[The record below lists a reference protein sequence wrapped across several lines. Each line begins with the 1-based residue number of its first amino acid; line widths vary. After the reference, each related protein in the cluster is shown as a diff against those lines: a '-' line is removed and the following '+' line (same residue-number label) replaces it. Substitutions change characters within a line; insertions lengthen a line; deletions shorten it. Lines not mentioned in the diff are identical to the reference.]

1 MFQQEAKFYNVY
13 STSQKYTLKQPSK
26 KKTELK
32 NLQIGL
38 VVLFWKN
45 DKKLFKKIELIY
57 IKTEQI

>member
-45 DKKLFKKIELIY
+45 DKKLFKKIELI
-57 IKTEQI
+57 